1 MSLATMTAALPLD
14 FTPQKKDARSL
25 SLDEERELT
34 ERYRRGDREA
44 GHRLIE
50 ANMGFV
56 VSVAREYRRWG
67 IPLEDIVQQGS
78 IGLMKAIDR
87 FEPERGYRL
96 ITYASYWIR
105 AEIREYVVR
114 GYRLVRIGTTKRERR
129 ALRLYRTTREDNPKK
144 LAELS
149 GLSEADAERLLPV
162 LAGREASLDAQT
174 ASGFQPFD
182 RIASTE
188 ATPEEHLIES
198 DSRLRTRLAVDELL
212 SELSPREQLIA
223 RSRWLS
229 DEPVTLEQLGRKLG
243 VSKERVRQLE
253 ARMAGQLRT
262 RLEAP
267 ASSGSKTSPSSPSW

>member
-1 MSLATMTAALPLD
+1 MTAALPLD

-223 RSRWLS
+223 RSRWLVE
-229 DEPVTLEQLGRKLG
+229 DPVPLEQLGRKLG

-253 ARMAGQLRT
+253 ARMALRLRD
-262 RLEAP
+262 RLGSMDGEIAK
-267 ASSGSKTSPSSPSW
+267 SSETQPSW

>member
-1 MSLATMTAALPLD
+1 MTAALPLD

-223 RSRWLS
+223 RSRWLVE
-229 DEPVTLEQLGRKLG
+229 DPIPLEQLGRKLG

-253 ARMAGQLRT
+253 ARMALRLRD
-262 RLEAP
+262 RLGSMDGEIAK
-267 ASSGSKTSPSSPSW
+267 SSETQPSW